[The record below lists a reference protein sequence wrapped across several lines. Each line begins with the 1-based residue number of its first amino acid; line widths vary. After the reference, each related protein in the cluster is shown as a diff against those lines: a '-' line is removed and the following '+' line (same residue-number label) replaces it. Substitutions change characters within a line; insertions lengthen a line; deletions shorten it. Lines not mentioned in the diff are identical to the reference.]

1 MEEEALRAEVAA
13 CCRLSEYL
21 GLFDFSGHASAR
33 IPGADAIF
41 INSRDSVRSGIE
53 PLDIIR
59 VKLQDGPQDRV
70 SPQGVMPPT
79 EVHIH
84 TEIYRRRP
92 DVNAVAHL
100 HSPAVIALSVAGKAY
115 VPVIPRG
122 SVFADGVPLYD
133 DSRSVN
139 SPGAGAVLA
148 EVLGQRRAVIL
159 RAHGSVVVADSVK
172 GLLFY
177 SLSLELNAREQLAAY
192 QAGEQ
197 PRLLREEEVREGN
210 RLYGQRLF
218 EKAWDY
224 YVEKAGLRFGQQGR
238 GSS

>member
-1 MEEEALRAEVAA
+1 MEENALRLEVAT
-13 CCRLSEYL
+13 CCRLVEYL

-33 IPGADAIF
+33 IEGEGAF
-41 INSRDSVRSGIE
+41 LINSRDSVRSSIG
-53 PLDIIR
+53 PQDIIR
-59 VKLQDGPQDRV
+59 VNLQDGV
-70 SPQGVMPPT
+70 SPQEVMSPT

-84 TEIYRRRP
+84 TAIYRCRP

-100 HSPAVIALSVAGKAY
+100 HSPEVIALSVAGKAY

-122 SVFADGVPLYD
+122 SIFADGVPLQD

-139 SPGAGAVLA
+139 SLELGTVLA
-148 EVLGQRRAVIL
+148 NTLGRRRAVIL
-159 RAHGSVVVADSVK
+159 RGHGSVVVADSVK
-172 GLLFY
+172 ALLFY
-177 SLSLELNAREQLAAY
+177 SLSLELNARAQLAAY

-197 PRLLREEEVREGN
+197 PCVLREEEIREGN

-224 YVEKAGLRFGQQGR
+224 YVDKAALKLHKEDNT
-238 GSS
+238 